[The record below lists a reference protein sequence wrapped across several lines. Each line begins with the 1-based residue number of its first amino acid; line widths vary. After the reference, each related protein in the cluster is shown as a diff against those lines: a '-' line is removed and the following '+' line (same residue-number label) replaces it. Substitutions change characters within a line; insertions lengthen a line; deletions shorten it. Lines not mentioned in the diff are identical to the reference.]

1 MALDDLPTVKPSVLV
16 MLVPFETLFKVAATV
31 SKREELERNK
41 RQGKEHRPP
50 RRASTARKAT
60 TRKIKKKEKKKKV
73 DEDGA
78 TSLLYPFANQHPA
91 YQSVAPLWLVT
102 ELVSQSGLMAD
113 KIEIRPQKDPW
124 EITPNPIH

>member
-1 MALDDLPTVKPSVLV
+1 VALDDLPTVKPSVLV
-16 MLVPFETLFKVAATV
+16 MLVPFETLFKIAATV

-73 DEDGA
+73 DERWSNFA
-78 TSLLYPFANQHPA
+78 SISLRESAS
-91 YQSVAPLWLVT
+91 SVSISCAALA
-102 ELVSQSGLMAD
+102 SY
-113 KIEIRPQKDPW
+113 
-124 EITPNPIH
+124 